1 MRIRTHRPRTSVRL
15 IVGVASL
22 VVATALQAAP
32 AWADHCSGDGDIYQ
46 GGGEVVGECHGQ
58 DPGRPGTTS
67 VHELWDIY
75 CSESGPY
82 QEGDDVG
89 FYEVAPVSAD
99 EVEMLG
105 LDPTGE
111 YVWYDVICWR
121 DGRGDVEYPIVVE
134 VTPPVS
140 PEVIRDTAAARL
152 EPPPPS
158 PTTSPA
164 LAEEAY
170 VQVPTWLWLD
180 AADWSPIEVSETQ
193 GLVTVT
199 VRATPISALWV
210 MGDGGDVECAGPGV
224 AWFDGADEDAT
235 DCSYTY
241 QHSSNGE
248 PEGRFAAS
256 VTVTWEFE
264 WWINDVPQGV
274 FGTVDLA
281 APFEVAV
288 AEIQAVETGG

>member
-1 MRIRTHRPRTSVRL
+1 MRIRTHRQRTPVRL
-15 IVGVASL
+15 TIAVASI
-22 VVATALQAAP
+22 VVAMALGAAP

-46 GGGEVVGECHGQ
+46 GGGEVVGECHGV
-58 DPGRPGTTS
+58 DPGNPGTTS

-75 CSESGPY
+75 CTDAGPY
-82 QEGDDVG
+82 QEGDEVG
-89 FYEVAPVSAD
+89 FYEVGPMNPE
-99 EVEMLG
+99 EVELMG

-121 DGRGDVEYPIVVE
+121 DGRGLTDYPIIVE
-134 VTPPVS
+134 VTPPVP
-140 PEVIRDTAAARL
+140 PEVIRDRAAARI
-152 EPPPPS
+152 EPPPPN
-158 PTTSPA
+158 PETSPS
-164 LAEEAY
+164 LADQVY

-199 VRATPISALWV
+199 VRATPTLALWV
-210 MGDGGDVECAGPGV
+210 MGDGGEMACAGPGV
-224 AWFDGADEDAT
+224 AWFDGAAEDAT

-241 QHSSNGE
+241 RHSSYGE
-248 PEGRFAAS
+248 PEGRFAAA

-264 WWINDVPQGV
+264 WWIIDVPQGV
-274 FGTVDLA
+274 FGTVDLT

>member
-1 MRIRTHRPRTSVRL
+1 MRIRADRPRTSLRL
-15 IVGVASL
+15 IVTAALVAWTVT
-22 VVATALQAAP
+22 VVAAP
-32 AWADHCSGDGDIYQ
+32 AEADHCTGEGGIRDR
-46 GGGEVVGECHGQ
+46 GGEVVGECHGQ
-58 DPGRPGTTS
+58 EPGQGGTRT

-75 CSESGPY
+75 CAEAGPF
-82 QEGDDVG
+82 QEGDEVG
-89 FYEVAPVSAD
+89 FYEVAPVGPE
-99 EVEMLG
+99 EVELMG

-121 DGRGDVEYPIVVE
+121 DGRGLTDYPIIVE
-134 VTPPVS
+134 VTPPVP
-140 PEVIRDTAAARL
+140 PEVIRDRAVARI
-152 EPPPPS
+152 EPPPPN
-158 PTTSPA
+158 PATSPS
-164 LAEEAY
+164 LAEQVY

-199 VRATPISALWV
+199 VRATPTIALWV
-210 MGDGGDVECAGPGV
+210 MGDGGEAMCGGPGV
-224 AWFDGADEDAT
+224 AWFDGAAEDAT

-241 QHSSNGE
+241 RHSSYGE

-274 FGTVDLA
+274 FGTVDLT